1 MSEVTVVK
9 RDWQGREVLRWTGR
23 ALHIDADEIL
33 VEARFARPTL
43 RLPYLTLAQGD
54 RMLEHYYTRRWYNV
68 FEIYAGESSQL
79 KGWYCNIA
87 RPVRMHG
94 GLIESEDLALDLFVS
109 PEGNTLLLDEEEF
122 AGLALSHDD
131 RAQAAAGLA
140 DLQALA
146 REHRPPFEALAQRGR
161 PRERG

>member
-1 MSEVTVVK
+1 VTVVK

-23 ALHIDADEIL
+23 AIHIDADEI
-33 VEARFARPTL
+33 VVDARFARPTL

-54 RMLEHYYTRRWYNV
+54 RMLEHYYTRHWYNV

-94 GLIESEDLALDLFVS
+94 SLIESEDLALDLFVS
-109 PEGNTLLLDEEEF
+109 PEGKTLLLDEEEF
-122 AGLALSHDD
+122 AGLVLSHED

-146 REHRPPFEALAQRGR
+146 RERRPPFEALAQRGR
-161 PRERG
+161 SLDRG